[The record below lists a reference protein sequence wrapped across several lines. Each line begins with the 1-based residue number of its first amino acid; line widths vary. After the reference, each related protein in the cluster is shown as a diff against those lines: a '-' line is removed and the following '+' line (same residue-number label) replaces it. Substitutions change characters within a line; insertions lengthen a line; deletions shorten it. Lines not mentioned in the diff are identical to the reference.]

1 MIFTKGLTESHTQE
15 DIHILNLTP
24 HAVTVIISEQEK
36 YTFEPQ
42 EISAR
47 CTQKDTIVGRIAM
60 FDITATEF
68 GEVENLP
75 EEKPNTYY
83 IVSRLVLNA
92 CAGKRHDLLVPN
104 QLVRDEAGHIIGCKS
119 FAIN

>member
-15 DIHILNLTP
+15 NIHILNLTP

-47 CTQKDTIVGRIAM
+47 CTQKDIIVGKIAM
-60 FDITATEF
+60 FNITATEF

-104 QLVRDEAGHIIGCKS
+104 QLIRDSEGQIVGCRS
-119 FAIN
+119 FSIQ